1 MLKLLSSLKINPIVE
16 PLKTDK
22 DFLTISSLFQHQFG
36 TVILLSGTDL
46 DCARYNLLAI
56 NPVLFIKAKGKKIVV
71 QTKGKKAELFN
82 DPFDLLKPLLK
93 ELSIKDVFD
102 DIPVITGLFGYF
114 SYDLKDHIERL
125 PKTSIDDLNLPDL
138 LLFLPGAIVI
148 EDRFK
153 NRLFLC
159 CVNHE
164 ERERF
169 KNMLSTPLKESEEDF
184 FVFGDLK
191 SNFTYSS
198 YIEAIEKIKNYIIE
212 GHVYQ
217 VNLSQRFSVNFSGS
231 PFLLFKKLFYKN
243 PAPFYAYINA
253 KDHFVISTSPERFL
267 YKNGNYVETRPI
279 KGTRPRGKTKEEDE
293 RYKKELLNSSKD
305 DAELSMIVDLLRND
319 LGKVCKA
326 KSVKVKEHKRLERYD
341 NVYHLISIVVG
352 ELEEGKDEVDLLR
365 ATFPGGSITGCP
377 KVRAM
382 EIIDELEPNRRH
394 IYTGSIGYISFHNT
408 MDLSIA
414 IRTATLVK
422 NSLFFSV
429 GGGIVFDSDPKLE
442 YEETIHKGKTFIQV
456 LGERKRDKKYR
467 YVWFNGSLT
476 KDEEAKVEIDSL
488 GFSYGYGFFE
498 TIRAKNGK
506 IYFLEDHIKRFNKT
520 WKDFFDI
527 SPPEISWEDVI
538 LQVLEK
544 NNLLKSQARV
554 KIIAS
559 KNKES
564 ELWNYILCVSAYPYT
579 HRLKQIN
586 QKGLKLITYPYPR
599 QTPLADHKSLNYL
612 YYFLAGKWAKKQGKD
627 EALILNPDGSI
638 SETNSANI
646 FFVNHKTKE
655 LIIPL
660 SPHVLSGVM
669 LKNVCEFLEKRGY
682 VIEKR
687 KIFTNQLNSD
697 FKPYI
702 SNSLI
707 GVVFVLEID
716 NIKFQFDE
724 QDIEFAKWLNLSL
737 IDENIP

>member
-1 MLKLLSSLKINPIVE
+1 MLELLSSLKIDPIVE
-16 PLKTDK
+16 PLETDK
-22 DFLTISSLFQHQFG
+22 DFLTISSLFQHLFG
-36 TVILLSGTDL
+36 TVILLSGSNL

-56 NPVLFIKAKGKKIVV
+56 NPLFLIKAKGKKVTI
-71 QTKGKKAELFN
+71 QTRNKKVEIFK
-82 DPFDLLKPLLK
+82 DPFELLKTLLK
-93 ELSIKDVFD
+93 KFSIKNIFNE
-102 DIPVITGLFGYF
+102 IPIATGFFGYF

-138 LLFLPGAIVI
+138 LLFLPGAIII

-153 NRLFLC
+153 NKFFLC
-159 CVNHE
+159 SANPE
-164 ERERF
+164 EREKV
-169 KNMLSTPLKESEEDF
+169 KNMLAGSLEKKEKNF
-184 FVFGDLK
+184 FVFGNLK
-191 SNFTYSS
+191 SNFTYES
-198 YIEAIEKIKNYIIE
+198 YIEAIERIKKYILE

-217 VNLSQRFSVNFSGS
+217 VNLSQRFSVNFSGN
-231 PFLLFKKLFYKN
+231 PFFLFKKVFYKN
-243 PAPFYAYINA
+243 PAPFFAYINA

-267 YKNGNYVETRPI
+267 YKKGNYVETRPI

-293 RYKKELLNSSKD
+293 KYKKELLSSVKD

-326 KSVKVKEHKRLERYD
+326 KTVKVKEHKRLERYD

-352 ELEEGKDEVDLLR
+352 ELEEEKDEVDLLK

-382 EIIDELEPNRRH
+382 EIIEELEPNRRH

-414 IRTATLVK
+414 IRTATLVN

-456 LGERKRDKKYR
+456 LGERKKDKRYR
-467 YVWFNGSLT
+467 YVWFNGSLI
-476 KDEEAKVEIDSL
+476 KDEEAKIEIDSL

-506 IYFLEDHIKRFNKT
+506 IYFLKDHIKRFNET
-520 WKDFFDI
+520 WKKFFDTY
-527 SPPEISWEDVI
+527 PPELSWEDVI
-538 LQVLEK
+538 IQVLERNK
-544 NNLLKSQARV
+544 LLKSVAKV

-559 KNKES
+559 KNKDS
-564 ELWNYILCVSAYPYT
+564 SFWDYTLCVLADPYM
-579 HRLKQIN
+579 HRLKQTDQI
-586 QKGLKLITYPYPR
+586 GLKLITYPYPR

-612 YYFLAGKWAKKQGKD
+612 YYFFAGKWAKRQGKD
-627 EALILNPDGSI
+627 EALILNPDSSI

-646 FFVNHKTKE
+646 FFVNHYTKE
-655 LIIPL
+655 LLIPS
-660 SPHVLSGVM
+660 SPHVLSGIM
-669 LKNVCEFLEKRGY
+669 LKNVCDFLEKRGY
-682 VIEKR
+682 IIKKM
-687 KIFTNQLNSD
+687 KISINQLNKD

-707 GVVFVLEID
+707 GVVLVLEID
-716 NIKFQFDE
+716 HIKFQFDE
-724 QDIEFAKWLNLSL
+724 KDIEFAKWLNLSL